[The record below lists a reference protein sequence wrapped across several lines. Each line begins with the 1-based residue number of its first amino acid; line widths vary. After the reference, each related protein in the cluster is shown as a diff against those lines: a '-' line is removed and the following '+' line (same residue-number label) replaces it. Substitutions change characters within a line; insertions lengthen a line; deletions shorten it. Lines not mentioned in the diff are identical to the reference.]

1 MKIEKLKKVFEL
13 LENEDELKIID
24 IDRPNTSYHIVEYI
38 STFDELRHK
47 KCLTIEVER
56 TREYKHD

>member
-1 MKIEKLKKVFEL
+1 MKIENLKKVFEL
-13 LENEDELKIID
+13 LNEEDELKIID
-24 IDRPNTSYHIVEYI
+24 IARPNTSYHIVECI

>member
-1 MKIEKLKKVFEL
+1 MKVENLKKVFEL

-24 IDRPNTSYHIVEYI
+24 IDRPNTSYHIVECI

>member
-1 MKIEKLKKVFEL
+1 MKIENLKEVFEL

-24 IDRPNTSYHIVEYI
+24 IDRPNTSYHIVKCV
-38 STFDELRHK
+38 STFDELRRK

-56 TREYKHD
+56 IREYKHD